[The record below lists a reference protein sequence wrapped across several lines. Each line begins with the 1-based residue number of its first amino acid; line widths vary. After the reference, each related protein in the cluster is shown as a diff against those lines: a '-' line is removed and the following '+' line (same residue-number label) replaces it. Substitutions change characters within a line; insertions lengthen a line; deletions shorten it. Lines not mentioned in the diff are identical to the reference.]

1 MRRNNFH
8 ITFSKFNSRTFRKL
22 CFAIQKDE
30 QRQQK
35 IIMGY
40 TIYV

>member
-1 MRRNNFH
+1 MRGKNFLL
-8 ITFSKFNSRTFRKL
+8 IFSRINSRTFRKH
-22 CFAIQKDE
+22 CFAMQKDE